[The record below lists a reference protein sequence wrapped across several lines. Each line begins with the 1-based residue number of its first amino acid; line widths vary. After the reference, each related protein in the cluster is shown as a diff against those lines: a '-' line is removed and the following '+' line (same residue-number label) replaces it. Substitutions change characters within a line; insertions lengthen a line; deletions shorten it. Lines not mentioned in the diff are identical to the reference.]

1 MKTGDPQGPWVR
13 IPPSPPFT
21 TESPFTNFALEKYS
35 RGRRGAPAKGVG
47 RETGARVQIPPS
59 PPEKAPHESAG
70 LFTLFSGFGPERREA
85 RAKSSSAA
93 CGGYSENFL
102 ALRSAKPRRYRP
114 PTAAPGTA
122 RGPAK
127 QVQIPPSPPEKA
139 PHESAG
145 LFTLFSGFGPERREA
160 RAKSSSA
167 ACGGYSENFLAL
179 RSAKPRRY
187 RPPTAAPGTARGPA
201 KQVQIPPSPPEKAP
215 HESAGLFILRPAL
228 LCGPSFF
235 ISLEPPLRFARFAA
249 KTPGPQRGCL
259 PPTDAP
265 PDTSHRRPWSRR
277 A

>member
-122 RGPAK
+122 RGAALSVPAALPCK
-127 QVQIPPSPPEKA
+127 HLKQSSLLSPPPRQVQQESFGAAVGKAEAAAPADGRAGHRKRGRVFRPGRTSPQVRN
-139 PHESAG
+139 
-145 LFTLFSGFGPERREA
+145 TFSPRP
-160 RAKSSSA
+160 SSA
-167 ACGGYSENFLAL
+167 AL
-179 RSAKPRRY
+179 RL
-187 RPPTAAPGTARGPA
+187 PPGWSKMGA
-201 KQVQIPPSPPEKAP
+201 KQ
-215 HESAGLFILRPAL
+215 
-228 LCGPSFF
+228 FF
-235 ISLEPPLRFARFAA
+235 HFSERNIR
-249 KTPGPQRGCL
+249 T
-259 PPTDAP
+259 
-265 PDTSHRRPWSRR
+265 
-277 A
+277 

>member
-93 CGGYSENFL
+93 CGGYS
-102 ALRSAKPRRYRP
+102 A
-114 PTAAPGTA
+114 
-122 RGPAK
+122 
-127 QVQIPPSPPEKA
+127 
-139 PHESAG
+139 
-145 LFTLFSGFGPERREA
+145 
-160 RAKSSSA
+160 
-167 ACGGYSENFLAL
+167 NFLAL

-215 HESAGLFILRPAL
+215 HESAGLFILRPAF

-259 PPTDAP
+259 PPSDAP